1 MDIFAARSFR
11 VLLAVALAANCCLP
25 CYTLAYADESDDR
38 GRYEQ
43 LREDQP
49 ECSGDG
55 QADQGPDFQG
65 VLRYEAPEEASPGS
79 ELSHAAGVGRICPS
93 GHVLVEAS
101 YSLADTLIRFSS
113 VRAYADE
120 SQEVENV
127 PQEEQE
133 EIAGD
138 STGGLEFSPAVGES
152 NADAADGGAAAEG
165 HGSDYGAS
173 EEAGG
178 DSSASDGGLDAN
190 GNFFERVLTSLE
202 DITYLLGELADYQ
215 RQNGSGVSPHVLTD
229 DYLYAI
235 KANTSDTN
243 TKLNS
248 VITYIND
255 LEAYTTRIREYTL
268 NSLNELADINKKTSV
283 LRGSSSESG
292 RINWTLNGNV
302 WNTNS
307 TGLAWLLSYILMDV
321 SSINAYTAQINQKSA
336 YMESLYSLVG
346 KQWGVGFGGTI
357 VSYNNSP
364 YRFLQNLN
372 DRTYFMRGSSSE
384 SGYVNWSFRSNN
396 WATPTTGLPW
406 LLSFIADI
414 LNGTNNNVIGIGN
427 DLSASYVLDGE
438 TYSNK
443 SVAQILAHLINVQYW
458 EAFDIKR
465 VKENTSGLSTSMQL
479 TGLPAGESTIA
490 QIARYIHNNM
500 VASYVIDGETYSNKS
515 VAQMLAEVVN
525 SSYWTSDKQ
534 SKIYDAFNAL
544 TLGPE
549 GGRASLYNIGN
560 AVETI
565 KNETRDLDNL
575 LESIDGRVAAL
586 DALGVRLANIA
597 LTADDIK
604 KGVHSSLQWYEI
616 LHADLSMLRHGAADL
631 LPGYADWTLWDFL
644 QGIYFDLGQIVDL
657 LKGLQQTLTAWGN
670 RWDSQDLYLMEWA
683 KRWDSLDKSPADL
696 SEITKLLG
704 RLTADVASIRDK
716 YVLEDALSSILDV
729 LVGDLQT
736 PQTQAALSSI
746 QDVMSTRFPFCI
758 PSLVNVV
765 LFGSVL
771 ADAAPPVWEFYI
783 SGSPLVVDFSDYGQ
797 FAEVC
802 RWTVLVL
809 FTVSLLL
816 NTRRFIYG
824 MGGGVE

>member
-1 MDIFAARSFR
+1 MEARNLAAVGLS
-11 VLLAVALAANCCLP
+11 LMLAANCFMP
-25 CYTLAYADESDDR
+25 CYTVAYANDLTYGGAS
-38 GRYEQ
+38 YEQ
-43 LREDQP
+43 LREDQQ
-49 ECSGDG
+49 ERAGNG
-55 QADQGPDFQG
+55 QVDQGADFQG
-65 VLRYEAPEEASPGS
+65 VLRHEAFREASSGS
-79 ELSHAAGVGRICPS
+79 EIPPAAGVGRIRPS
-93 GHVLVEAS
+93 AHVLVETS
-101 YSLADTLIRFSS
+101 YSLADSLIRLLSA
-113 VRAYADE
+113 RAYADE
-120 SQEVENV
+120 SQEVEDV

-138 STGGLEFSPAVGES
+138 AGGFEFSSGVVES
-152 NADAADGGAAAEG
+152 DADAADGGAAAEG
-165 HGSDYGAS
+165 HGNDLGAS
-173 EEAGG
+173 EEAGE
-178 DSSASDGGLDAN
+178 DSSGLDGGLDAN
-190 GNFFERVLTSLE
+190 GNFFERVLTSLD

-292 RINWTLNGNV
+292 RVNWTLNGNV
-302 WNTNS
+302 WNTNPA
-307 TGLAWLLSYILMDV
+307 GLAWLLSYILMDV

-549 GGRASLYNIGN
+549 GGRVSLYNIGN

-604 KGVHSSLQWYEI
+604 KGVDSSLQWYEI

-657 LKGLQQTLTAWGN
+657 LKGLQQTLTAWGD

-683 KRWDSLDKSPADL
+683 KRWDARPLPDLSFDMSGVESRLDDIKFMLGVAGVVENAKDVLDAIFGDMSLDAT
-696 SEITKLLG
+696 E
-704 RLTADVASIRDK
+704 AAS
-716 YVLEDALSSILDV
+716 AA
-729 LVGDLQT
+729 VGS
-736 PQTQAALSSI
+736 AI
-746 QDVMSTRFPFCI
+746 QNAFPFCV
-758 PSLVNVV
+758 PAV
-765 LFGSVL
+765 LKQILGLLQADPAPPEFHFDFWGAPLDFGFSDWQGL
-771 ADAAPPVWEFYI
+771 ADMTSWLSRI
-783 SGSPLVVDFSDYGQ
+783 G
-797 FAEVC
+797 FAVM
-802 RWTVLVL
+802 L
-809 FTVSLLL
+809 FANS
-816 NTRRFIYG
+816 RRFVFA
-824 MGGGVE
+824 GGVGGD